1 MSRGRA
7 RSYDCAR
14 PRLPAW
20 FYRTTVG
27 RREAGHSALGSMAS
41 THHEVGR
48 PFVAGMME
56 MKMLGFVLMIQGF
69 LLNPFF
75 YFPFCLIIALDI
87 FSCMVS
93 RMKRSAVQCR
103 RGNTRL
109 TNT

>member
-1 MSRGRA
+1 
-7 RSYDCAR
+7 
-14 PRLPAW
+14 
-20 FYRTTVG
+20 
-27 RREAGHSALGSMAS
+27 MAS

-93 RMKRSAVQCR
+93 RMKRSRPGGQA
-103 RGNTRL
+103 
-109 TNT
+109 